1 MIATI
6 SKERQLDIMVPPG
19 QSMWYHKWSGLAK
32 KKIEPK
38 PDQVYRSNYQFMVWD
53 KKLEECLNNNV
64 DWEKLEDKWPRFANK
79 YQLWWEKDKSW
90 IWIFTI
96 QFFLFTYMFEISHND
111 KRFKRRWKDVF

>member
-38 PDQVYRSNYQFMVWD
+38 PDQVYRSNY
-53 KKLEECLNNNV
+53 
-64 DWEKLEDKWPRFANK
+64 
-79 YQLWWEKDKSW
+79 
-90 IWIFTI
+90 
-96 QFFLFTYMFEISHND
+96 
-111 KRFKRRWKDVF
+111 